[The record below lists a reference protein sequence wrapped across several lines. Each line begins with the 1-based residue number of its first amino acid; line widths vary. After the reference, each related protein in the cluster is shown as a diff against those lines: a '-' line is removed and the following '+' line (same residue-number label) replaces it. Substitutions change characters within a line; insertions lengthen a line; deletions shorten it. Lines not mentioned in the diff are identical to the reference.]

1 MYICIC
7 KAVTESQL
15 DSAISQGM
23 CSRRQLFECLGAG
36 SQCGK
41 CGPLIRE
48 KIKKQMK
55 PKPVLCSNDEL
66 LA

>member
-1 MYICIC
+1 MYICVC

-15 DSAISQGM
+15 DSAISQGA

-41 CGPLIRE
+41 CSPYIRE
-48 KIKKQMK
+48 KIKKQVN
-55 PKPVLCSNDEL
+55 PQADLWSNDEL